1 MRVYVL
7 LCCSCEHITQNTALL
22 PNFTVLSAYYT
33 IACTAALPG
42 SLARQ
47 LRLLN
52 IKSLITGRPAV
63 GRQNC
68 KLFYGRH
75 AALHIFRPAA

>member
-1 MRVYVL
+1 MHGSLARQP
-7 LCCSCEHITQNTALL
+7 CPE
-22 PNFTVLSAYYT
+22 
-33 IACTAALPG
+33 ALPG